1 MENNLGESQ
10 IRVRQARRRQIV
22 ASFLLLLLE
31 QRRFIQFTVLKCKK
45 IIRELREVSAN
56 YVDNDNRLN
65 AETEKGLVIGFPSIL
80 K

>member
-1 MENNLGESQ
+1 M
-10 IRVRQARRRQIV
+10 
-22 ASFLLLLLE
+22 ASFLLLLTK
-31 QRRFIQFTVLKCKK
+31 QRRFIQFTALKCKK
-45 IIRELREVSAN
+45 IIRELLEVSAN